1 MRIIARVPDQKQ
13 VGFLVDTLRNGG
25 FDRKDM
31 IISDLAK
38 ADDERKTSSEE
49 MADEVAFV
57 KTEREGLWEA
67 GPYADGIK
75 GLEHGKRGF
84 IVAVETSKHEASRVR
99 AMMEQSGAVE
109 IIQD

>member
-1 MRIIARVPDQKQ
+1 MRLVARMPDKRQ

-31 IISDLAK
+31 IISDM
-38 ADDERKTSSEE
+38 ADVDERLLKNPEE
-49 MADEVAFV
+49 VADEISFI
-57 KTEREGLWEA
+57 KTERDGLWETGA
-67 GPYADGIK
+67 YANGIEGLKSRK
-75 GLEHGKRGF
+75 GIL
-84 IVAVETSKHEASRVR
+84 VAVKTPKHEADRVR